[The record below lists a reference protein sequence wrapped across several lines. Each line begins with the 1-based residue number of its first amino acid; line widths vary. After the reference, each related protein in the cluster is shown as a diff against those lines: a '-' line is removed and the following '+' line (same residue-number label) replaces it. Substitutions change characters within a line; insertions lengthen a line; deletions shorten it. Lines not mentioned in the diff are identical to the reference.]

1 MSPLTL
7 CSIRN
12 TLNDKQ
18 QPSCLPNNL
27 KKINV
32 KENWAF
38 FRLPEDYTGRIV
50 ALEWDL
56 ARLSLELLLHLKD
69 SKCSIPPAKDGV
81 VSAFLW

>member
-1 MSPLTL
+1 MTNSNHHV
-7 CSIRN
+7 CQII
-12 TLNDKQ
+12 
-18 QPSCLPNNL
+18 
-27 KKINV
+27 KKKKNV